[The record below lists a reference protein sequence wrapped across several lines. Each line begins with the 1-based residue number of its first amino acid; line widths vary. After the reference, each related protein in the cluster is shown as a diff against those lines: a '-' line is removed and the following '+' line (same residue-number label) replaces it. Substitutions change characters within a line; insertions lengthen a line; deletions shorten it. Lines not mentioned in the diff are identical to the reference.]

1 MYHVAMAVSADDK
14 DLSAKVDTIAALPSA
29 TEDVRVTLVHVD
41 EDGEED
47 ATRVADQPDVAEAR
61 TLCAEAGLQADTYGL
76 ADENVPAGLVDAIED
91 LEPDL
96 VCLGGRRRS
105 PAGKR
110 QLKPGAQEVI
120 LQSGTPVVVAGELDH
135 TTPRT

>member
-1 MYHVAMAVSADDK
+1 MYHVVMAVSTDDD
-14 DLSAKVDTIAALPSA
+14 DLAAKVDTIAALPSA
-29 TEDVRVTLVHVD
+29 TDDVRVTLVHVAA
-41 EDGEED
+41 GKED
-47 ATRVADQPDVAEAR
+47 AERVADQSDVADALE
-61 TLCAEAGLQADTYGL
+61 LCAEADLRVDSYGRV
-76 ADENVPAGLVDAIED
+76 AETVPEGLVDAIEE

-120 LQSGTPVVVAGELDH
+120 LQSGAPVLIAGELDH
-135 TTPRT
+135 RTPRT